1 MRNYLTVIFR
11 LIAAVG
17 PILVLSGASAAPLT
31 PSPEDRYVAT
41 RDAAIAKFSP
51 IYDAG
56 NSGDATTKAEDAA
69 FADLRAQMAAI
80 LAEPDRKGFGPA
92 KLNLETFYKGD
103 EGFGT
108 LDGLR
113 FDSELGANGEKAGQ
127 NGADGKYVEP
137 GAHIIVTTQTLFA
150 RWLRAHKDWWD
161 KESKNVPQQI
171 GKALRDE
178 SFYTQAIPTDSA
190 VINFNSLS
198 MAKPVSATF
207 AYGFLAGR
215 TQSDIPNAADEVF
228 VSALANGKVY
238 IAYGSIA
245 PKVEV
250 SRPAWQSGPTTTRR
264 RRTPTT
270 NSGPMRSAGKPT
282 TSWATSA
289 SRAKTPTSAV
299 LFSARRSSRHLPRP
313 PDMDRLCWRWPW
325 KAAVRVPVHSRIE
338 GPTGKRR
345 AKQRSNPSPGSF
357 DPRAPEQQDSDLILR
372 SHAQHGVS
380 KDGNTQAAIPRDAA
394 EPVIGRAFARPVG
407 GSSG

>member
-1 MRNYLTVIFR
+1 MHNYLTVIFR
-11 LIAAVG
+11 LIAALG
-17 PILVLSGASAAPLT
+17 PMLVLSGASAAPLT

-56 NSGDATTKAEDAA
+56 KSDDATTKAEDAA
-69 FADLRAQMAAI
+69 FADLKAQMAAI
-80 LAEPDRKGFGPA
+80 LGEPARKGFGPA
-92 KLNLETFYKGD
+92 KLNIETFYKGD

-137 GAHIIVTTQTLFA
+137 RAHIIVTTQTLFA

-161 KESKNVPQQI
+161 KDINNVPQQI

-190 VINFNSLS
+190 VINFNSVP

-228 VSALANGKVY
+228 VSALADGKVY
-238 IAYGSIA
+238 VAYGSIA

-250 SRPAWQSGPTTTRR
+250 
-264 RRTPTT
+264 
-270 NSGPMRSAGKPT
+270 
-282 TSWATSA
+282 A
-289 SRAKTPTSAV
+289 SCLAIRADYNKKAEDADNK
-299 LFSARRSSRHLPRP
+299 FRFNEI
-313 PDMDRLCWRWPW
+313 DR
-325 KAAVRVPVHSRIE
+325 KAYDKLGDFRQQGEDAY
-338 GPTGKRR
+338 KRCFI
-345 AKQRSNPSPGSF
+345 Q
-357 DPRAPEQQDSDLILR
+357 RAPQQ
-372 SHAQHGVS
+372 
-380 KDGNTQAAIPRDAA
+380 P
-394 EPVIGRAFARPVG
+394 AFAEAARQAQTLLAVAME
-407 GSSG
+407 GSR